1 MADPGDGPGGSG
13 AHPLFLDVKIKA
25 LLKCVALFAT
35 WDQHYPPPPPPP
47 PSLALGLDLS
57 LDNRIFQQCFSQT
70 ALSNKHMCGL
80 DVSFNF

>member
-25 LLKCVALFAT
+25 PLKCVALFAT
-35 WDQHYPPPPPPP
+35 WDPP
-47 PSLALGLDLS
+47 LALGLDLS

-80 DVSFNF
+80 HVFFNF